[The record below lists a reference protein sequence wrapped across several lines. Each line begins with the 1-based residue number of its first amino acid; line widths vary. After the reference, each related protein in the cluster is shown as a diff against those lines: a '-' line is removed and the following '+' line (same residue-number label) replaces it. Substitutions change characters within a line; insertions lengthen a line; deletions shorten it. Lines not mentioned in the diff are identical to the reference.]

1 VAVLYRLRNG
11 GFVVNDLI
19 RYFSLATVVGLMA
32 ACGGESGA
40 PAAEETQEPAQEESA
55 PAEEAAAPAQ
65 EMTMDLPEGVTAEMV
80 AQGDEI
86 FHGQGIC
93 YTCHMQGG
101 TGGPLAPDLTDD
113 QWINVD
119 GSYDAIV
126 ELVINGVPEPI
137 EHPGIMLPK
146 GGTNITDEQV
156 RAVAAYAWALSRSGD

>member
-1 VAVLYRLRNG
+1 
-11 GFVVNDLI
+11 
-19 RYFSLATVVGLMA
+19 
-32 ACGGESGA
+32 
-40 PAAEETQEPAQEESA
+40 
-55 PAEEAAAPAQ
+55 
-65 EMTMDLPEGVTAEMV
+65 MV

>member
-1 VAVLYRLRNG
+1 MKNC
-11 GFVVNDLI
+11 I
-19 RYFSLATVVGLMA
+19 RMVSLTAILAFMVG
-32 ACGGESGA
+32 CGGESGA
-40 PAAEETQEPAQEESA
+40 PAGEETQEPAQEPAQESA
-55 PAEEAAAPAQ
+55 PAQEAGAAAQ
-65 EMTMDLPEGVTAEMV
+65 EMDLPEGVTQEMV

-113 QWINVD
+113 EWINVD

-126 ELVINGVPEPI
+126 ELVKTGVPEPI

-146 GGTNITDEQV
+146 GGTNITEEQV
-156 RAVAAYAWALSRSGD
+156 RAVAAYAWSLSRGG